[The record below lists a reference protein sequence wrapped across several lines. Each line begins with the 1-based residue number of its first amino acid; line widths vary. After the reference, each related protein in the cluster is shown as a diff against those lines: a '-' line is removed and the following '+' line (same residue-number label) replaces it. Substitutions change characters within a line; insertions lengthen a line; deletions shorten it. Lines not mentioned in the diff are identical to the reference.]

1 MLSRRFLA
9 EQIIAI
15 FQNGRWGHPLLGSW
29 RQCGDVLQVWPLH
42 RGNLLECLPQR
53 RLMATIAGQAVHA
66 GQQKGRRKPFGSS
79 S

>member
-1 MLSRRFLA
+1 MLRVPRRPDHCDLA
-9 EQIIAI
+9 KREVGSPIA
-15 FQNGRWGHPLLGSW
+15 GVM